1 MNDEY
6 RINEILMVLFHPTV
20 NRHHDFFSHY
30 SLSPADCDHILET
43 VGMFEMEMGY
53 MLDGIK
59 GHLKTNTEDV
69 KGTKRNPQK
78 ILGRVD
84 KLRDELEETLGWFE
98 RLTNFVD
105 GEKKKDGYYTT
116 VRISS
121 YNSQVAHLMNI
132 FYDIQTLETNT
143 LFNL

>member
-1 MNDEY
+1 M
-6 RINEILMVLFHPTV
+6 
-20 NRHHDFFSHY
+20 
-30 SLSPADCDHILET
+30 ET
-43 VGMFEMEMGY
+43 VEMFEREMGY
-53 MLDGIK
+53 MLDGIG

-69 KGTKRNPQK
+69 KNTKNTKRNPKK
-78 ILGRVD
+78 ILGKVD
-84 KLRDELEETLGWFE
+84 RLRKELGETLGWFE

-121 YNSQVAHLMNI
+121 YNSHVAHLMNI
-132 FYDIQTLETNT
+132 FYDIQTLETKT